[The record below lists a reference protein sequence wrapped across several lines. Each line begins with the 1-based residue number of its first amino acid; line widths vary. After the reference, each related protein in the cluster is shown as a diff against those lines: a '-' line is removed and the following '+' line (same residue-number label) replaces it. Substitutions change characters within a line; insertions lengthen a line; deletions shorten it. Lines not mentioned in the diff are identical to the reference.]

1 MASQS
6 CFNFHFPITEESL
19 GINSDIFC
27 CLLPKS
33 FGGFNFFLLICRSF
47 FFNMYIFQILF
58 HCPLYVLQ
66 IYFPQVHILI
76 SLWCLLIGRNSFFV
90 VIVV

>member
-1 MASQS
+1 MVSQS

-47 FFNMYIFQILF
+47 FLICIYSRDYSIAHCMFCKYIFPKFIF
-58 HCPLYVLQ
+58 
-66 IYFPQVHILI
+66 
-76 SLWCLLIGRNSFFV
+76 
-90 VIVV
+90 

>member
-1 MASQS
+1 MVSQC

-47 FFNMYIFQILF
+47 F
-58 HCPLYVLQ
+58 
-66 IYFPQVHILI
+66 
-76 SLWCLLIGRNSFFV
+76 
-90 VIVV
+90 